1 MAIDAS
7 FVEQLLHE
15 DESTS
20 LDFKRDQYRFQGVDA
35 DTKSELLKDI
45 LAFLNSWR
53 RSPAYILVGVDEVRG
68 GRSQVVGVTEHLDDA
83 QLQQF
88 VNSKTQR
95 PVTFFY
101 RQVSIDGKDI
111 GLIEIPIQQRPVYLR
126 RDFGRLSKE
135 RVYIRRGSSTAEANP
150 DEIARMGAALVAEST
165 PTLELVWADA
175 DQRRNPSHTCTI
187 RSVHLDPRL
196 SASTVG
202 RHLPYDFHHSPV
214 RNKSY
219 ADELIHYVYMK
230 SLLVPIG
237 FCLKNLGETV
247 GNRIRFVGSLQNA
260 NGAAML
266 GWGDLPEEPS
276 ADVLSR
282 SVPNVGHRHD
292 ISPDVRVLEDQS
304 ELTIDFGDVR
314 PGDEVWTDYPVLVG
328 ARADGTSS
336 LEGELRGDNIPKPL
350 SCELKI
356 AHSVERRPMRS
367 EDVLSL
373 IRRQF

>member
-53 RSPAYILVGVDEVRG
+53 RSPAYILIGADEVRG

-95 PVTFFY
+95 PVTFSY

-126 RDFGRLSKE
+126 RDFGKLAKE
-135 RVYIRRGSSTAEANP
+135 RVYIRRGSSTAEATP
-150 DEIARMGAALVAEST
+150 DEVARMGAALVAEST
-165 PTLELVWADA
+165 PTLELLWADL
-175 DQRRNPSHTCTI
+175 DERRNLSQTCTI
-187 RSVHLDPRL
+187 RSVHFEPPLP
-196 SASTVG
+196 ASRVG
-202 RHLPYDFHHSPV
+202 RYLPHDFHYSPV

-219 ADELIHYVYMK
+219 VDELIDYVCAK

-247 GNRIRFVGSLQNA
+247 GSRIRFVGSLQKT
-260 NGAAML
+260 NGAAIL
-266 GWGDLPEEPS
+266 DWGDRPEEPR
-276 ADVLSR
+276 ADLLSPG
-282 SVPNVGHRHD
+282 VPDFPHRHD
-292 ISPDVRVLEDQS
+292 ISPDVRVLEDRS

-328 ARADGTSS
+328 ANADGTSS
-336 LEGELRGDNIPKPL
+336 VDGELRGDNIPKPL
-350 SCELKI
+350 SCRLDI
-356 AHSVERRPMRS
+356 AHSVERRPMER
-367 EDVLSL
+367 EDVWPL
-373 IRRQF
+373 IRR